1 MGGQGEPCHLFG
13 EYYSDSRQRS
23 GLPPTLYESAFD
35 VLNHGYHIMDLDGYP
50 KTKLANLTY
59 CFIWGFPLAVR
70 SEVLYQFD
78 MSDSVGATELKS
90 LNRLD

>member
-1 MGGQGEPCHLFG
+1 
-13 EYYSDSRQRS
+13 
-23 GLPPTLYESAFD
+23 
-35 VLNHGYHIMDLDGYP
+35 MDLDGYP

-70 SEVLYQFD
+70 SEEVLYRYQFD